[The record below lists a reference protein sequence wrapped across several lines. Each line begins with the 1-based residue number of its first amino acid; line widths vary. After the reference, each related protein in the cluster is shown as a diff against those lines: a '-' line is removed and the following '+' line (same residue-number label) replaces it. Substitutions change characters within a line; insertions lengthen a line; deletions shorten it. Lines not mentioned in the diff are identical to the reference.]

1 MGRSHS
7 IETMSVPH
15 LVLNR
20 VDWLTQRV
28 VDYQVVCLYS
38 HLLVCLFVHLLV
50 CLTDYEYGH
59 LSVCLHGFLSVC
71 LRGLL
76 AAYRIVQLD
85 DYLFHPY
92 YPPRVGSNPPKSV
105 KPARQARNHPRYRK
119 GAHPSNHRSR
129 QSTDTPFLITL
140 RHPAQHGGQR
150 FVTPEQIQ
158 PHRMVGGCAAFGE
171 LVHGDITAPAHDGG
185 KLTRIQSRTKDA

>member
-38 HLLVCLFVHLLV
+38 HLIVCLFVHLLV

-59 LSVCLHGFLSVC
+59 LSVC

-92 YPPRVGSNPPKSV
+92 YPPRVGSNPEERETGSSSQESSTLPERGT
-105 KPARQARNHPRYRK
+105 PI
-119 GAHPSNHRSR
+119 
-129 QSTDTPFLITL
+129 QSSFPPVNGHSFPHHASPPCSTRRPTVRHAGTDP
-140 RHPAQHGGQR
+140 
-150 FVTPEQIQ
+150 
-158 PHRMVGGCAAFGE
+158 
-171 LVHGDITAPAHDGG
+171 TAPYGRRVRCVRRAC
-185 KLTRIQSRTKDA
+185 TRRHHRTGP